1 MKSLAVVLAILPLA
15 LAAGACTREP
25 AHRVVAPE
33 PASSSTIR
41 DGSWVSDRGQV
52 AQAASIAAAHPLV
65 REALDATGTSR
76 LAYAPE
82 YSLRAVG
89 RTVGDRSIALTIL
102 PYVTG
107 GDPTHATF
115 LSLLENDG
123 EPAVSRAEII
133 WGRDPRSDEP
143 GFSPFYLE
151 GARGWIREDDLR
163 LASATPAATAGGAP
177 ADGAPAA
184 GAARSPERFNKQK
197 FLTCFQDLGPQL
209 CSQGI
214 AISNQVAPTVP
225 YHEAIGC
232 GAGTA
237 VAALSC
243 AALATSK

>member
-15 LAAGACTREP
+15 LAVGACTREP

-65 REALDATGTSR
+65 RQALESSDASR
-76 LAYAPE
+76 LAYTPE

-89 RTVGDRSIALTIL
+89 RTVRDRSIALTIL

-115 LSLLENDG
+115 VSLLENDG
-123 EPAVSRAEII
+123 ESAVSRAEII
-133 WGRDPRSDEP
+133 WGRDPRSDES
-143 GFSPFYLE
+143 GFTPFYLE
-151 GARGWIREDDLR
+151 GTRGWIREDDLR
-163 LASATPAATAGGAP
+163 SASATPEAP
-177 ADGAPAA
+177 TDGASAG
-184 GAARSPERFNKQK
+184 GAARSPERFNRQK
-197 FLTCFQDLGPQL
+197 FLTCFQELGPQL

-214 AISNQVAPTVP
+214 SIANQVAPTVP